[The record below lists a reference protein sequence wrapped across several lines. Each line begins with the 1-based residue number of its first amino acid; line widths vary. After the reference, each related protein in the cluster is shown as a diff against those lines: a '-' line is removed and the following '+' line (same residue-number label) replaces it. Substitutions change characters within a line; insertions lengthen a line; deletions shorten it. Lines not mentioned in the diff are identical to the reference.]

1 MQTIHF
7 RLNLAINMKLETN
20 ERPVQ
25 TAPKTRAVHAR
36 SLHSSRPFNVA
47 AIFAT
52 LNYLGIVVTLTAL
65 VLIFTDP
72 SLLARDVFIGGI
84 TFSGVTW
91 LIAFFKRR
99 SAHCPLC
106 KGTPMINSG
115 ALPHSRATRIF
126 PLNHGTTA
134 TLSIITTQS
143 FRCMYCGSD
152 FDMLKTPSNRRECA
166 AVEMDPPLKFSV
178 ARHGAWPLSTRL
190 QAPVPSIS
198 RHRR

>member
-1 MQTIHF
+1 
-7 RLNLAINMKLETN
+7 MKQDPRESRVET
-20 ERPVQ
+20 
-25 TAPKTRAVHAR
+25 AGKTRLVHAR

-47 AIFAT
+47 AVFSA
-52 LNYLGIVVTLTAL
+52 LHYLGIAVTLTAL

-84 TFSGVTW
+84 AFSVVTW
-91 LIAFFKRR
+91 LISFFKRR

-115 ALPHSRATRIF
+115 ALAHSRASRIF
-126 PLNHGTTA
+126 PFNHGVTA

-152 FDMLKTPSNRRECA
+152 FDMLKTPSNRRENA
-166 AVEMDPPLKFSV
+166 SANLDAPFKFPS
-178 ARHGAWPLSTRL
+178 ARHGAWPSSRRL
-190 QAPVPSIS
+190 PAPISSIS